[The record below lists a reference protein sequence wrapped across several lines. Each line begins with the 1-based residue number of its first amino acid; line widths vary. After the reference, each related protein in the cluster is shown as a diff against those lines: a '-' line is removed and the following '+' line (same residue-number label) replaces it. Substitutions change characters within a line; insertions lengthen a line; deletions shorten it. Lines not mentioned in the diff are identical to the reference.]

1 MALIL
6 GASSAVVA
14 KESPLEVAKKFLKD
28 TVPAPC
34 ATIAIGECDNGYC
47 WGEKEAFVFQIK
59 DETLANP
66 FVRSFRPYTT
76 DGETFTPT
84 VRLENNADTETL
96 TLELFQQAWA
106 PALPDEDG
114 IDHGVLKYV
123 FVIRKKMSSNDIT
136 YAEENTFLRK
146 RSFFWGRLSKKWNV
160 NAPKKICQ

>member
-1 MALIL
+1 MRSILLMALIL

-114 IDHGVLKYV
+114 IDQLAFRPQLKGGIV
-123 FVIRKKMSSNDIT
+123 AHVDD
-136 YAEENTFLRK
+136 EERHK
-146 RSFFWGRLSKKWNV
+146 AG
-160 NAPKKICQ
+160 I